1 MPPTVPAAPS
11 DPDAPGAPAGSD
23 PEPRRAP
30 RRTRD
35 LVLNVERS
43 CLGRRWESR
52 CADQRLAWAL
62 AQRYG
67 LPEAVGRVLAG
78 RGLDLDGIDDFLK
91 PTLRKLLPDPSR
103 FQDMER
109 AVARTRAAIEGGEA
123 IAVFAD
129 YDVDGAT
136 SAALLKRFLAAAGV
150 PLRVYIPDRIRDG
163 YGPNA
168 PALLRL
174 KSEGVSLVVTVDC
187 GTTAHEPLAAAAEA
201 GLEVIVLD
209 HHTAEPRL
217 PQVHALVN
225 PNRLDEDRQFAQLA
239 AVGVA
244 FVFLIGLNRALREAG
259 WYRKAGREE
268 PDLRRW
274 LDLVALGTVCD
285 VVPLTGLN
293 RAFVAQGLKVL
304 AGRGNAGLAALCDVA
319 RLDEAPGT
327 YHAGFLLGPRVN
339 AGGRVGRADLGAR
352 LLACDHAGEAAAL
365 AAELDGYNEERRQIE
380 RGVLDEALAQVESG
394 AALSDGLVLAAGEGW
409 HPGVIGIVASRLR
422 ERTNLPA
429 LVVAL
434 DDGRGKGSGRS
445 VPGVDLGAAV
455 IAARQ
460 SGLLIDGGGHAMA
473 AGLTVAED
481 RLDALR
487 TFLDRRLAR
496 RMAEIDYRPAL
507 GLDAVLQPGAAR
519 AELVQQLSEIG
530 PFGVGNPEPR
540 FALPEVQ
547 VAAPQAVGENHVRCA
562 VVGRDGARLKAIAFR
577 ALDTA
582 VGEALLRR
590 RGLPVHLAGKLR
602 LDTWAGGDAVQFII
616 EDAAAVGR

>member
-1 MPPTVPAAPS
+1 MPPPAS
-11 DPDAPGAPAGSD
+11 LQSGPAS
-23 PEPRRAP
+23 PRQPRRQ
-30 RRTRD
+30 RE
-35 LVLNVERS
+35 LVLKVERS
-43 CLGRRWESR
+43 RLGRRWESR
-52 CADQRLAWAL
+52 CRDQRLAWAL
-62 AQRYG
+62 SQRFA
-67 LPEAVGRVLAG
+67 LPDAVGRVLAG
-78 RGLDLDGIDDFLK
+78 RGLDLDSVEDFLE

-103 FQDMER
+103 FKDMDR
-109 AVARTRAAIEGGEA
+109 AVARVQTAVEGGEA
-123 IAVFAD
+123 IAVFGD

-150 PLRVYIPDRIRDG
+150 PLRVYIPDRLAEG

-174 KSEGVSLVVTVDC
+174 KSEGVTLVITVDC
-187 GTTAHEPLAAAAEA
+187 GTTGHAALATAAEA
-201 GLEVIVLD
+201 GLDVIVLD

-217 PQVHALVN
+217 PPVHAMVN
-225 PNRLDEDRQFAQLA
+225 PNRLDEDGAFAQLA

-244 FVFLIGLNRALREAG
+244 FVFLVGLNRALREAD
-259 WYRKAGREE
+259 WYRRAGREE

-319 RLDEAPGT
+319 RLDEAPGA

-352 LLACDHAGEAAAL
+352 LLACDDAGEAAKL
-365 AAELDGYNEERRQIE
+365 AAELDGYNSERRDIE
-380 RGVLDEALAQVESG
+380 RWVFDQALAQLESG
-394 AALSDGLVLAAGEGW
+394 EAASDGLVLAAGRGW

-434 DDGRGKGSGRS
+434 DEGIGKGSGRS

-460 SGLLIDGGGHAMA
+460 QGLLEDGGGHPMA
-473 AGLTVAED
+473 AGLTVAEA
-481 RLDALR
+481 RLPELR
-487 TFLDRRLAR
+487 AFLDERLAR

-507 GLDAVLQPGAAR
+507 GIDAVLQPGAAQ
-519 AELVQQLSEIG
+519 ADLVQQLAALE
-530 PFGVGNPEPR
+530 PYGVGNPEPR
-540 FALPEVQ
+540 FALAEGQ
-547 VAAPQAVGENHVRCA
+547 VLGPQVVGESHVRCT
-562 VVGRDGARLKAIAFR
+562 VLGQDGARLKAIAFR
-577 ALDTA
+577 ALDSA
-582 VGEALLRR
+582 LGEVLLRR
-590 RGLPVHLAGKLR
+590 QGLPLHLAGKLR
-602 LDTWAGGDAVQFII
+602 LDRWAGGDAVQFII
-616 EDAAAVGR
+616 EDVAAVQG

>member
-1 MPPTVPAAPS
+1 MPPPAS
-11 DPDAPGAPAGSD
+11 LQSGPAS
-23 PEPRRAP
+23 PRQPRRQ
-30 RRTRD
+30 RE
-35 LVLNVERS
+35 LVLKVECSR
-43 CLGRRWESR
+43 LGRRWESR
-52 CADQRLAWAL
+52 CRDQRLAWAL
-62 AQRYG
+62 SQRFA
-67 LPEAVGRVLAG
+67 LPDAVGRVLAG
-78 RGLDLDGIDDFLK
+78 RGLDLDSVEDFLE

-103 FQDMER
+103 FKDMDR
-109 AVARTRAAIEGGEA
+109 AVARVQAAIEGGEA
-123 IAVFAD
+123 IAVFGD

-150 PLRVYIPDRIRDG
+150 PLRVYIPDRLAEG

-174 KSEGVSLVVTVDC
+174 KSEGISLVITVDC
-187 GTTAHEPLAAAAEA
+187 GTTGHAALATAAEA
-201 GLEVIVLD
+201 GLDVIVLD
-209 HHTAEPRL
+209 HHTAEARL
-217 PQVHALVN
+217 PPVHAMVN
-225 PNRLDEDRQFAQLA
+225 PNRLDEDGAFAQLA

-244 FVFLIGLNRALREAG
+244 FIFLVGLNRALREAD
-259 WYRKAGREE
+259 WYRRAGREE

-319 RLDEAPGT
+319 RLDEAPGA

-352 LLACDHAGEAAAL
+352 LLACDDAGEAAKL
-365 AAELDGYNEERRQIE
+365 AAELDGYNSERRDIE
-380 RGVLDEALAQVESG
+380 RWVFDQALAQLESG
-394 AALSDGLVLAAGEGW
+394 EAASDGLVLAAGRGW

-434 DDGRGKGSGRS
+434 DEGIGKGSGRS

-460 SGLLIDGGGHAMA
+460 QGLLEDGGGHPMA
-473 AGLTVAED
+473 AGLTVAEA
-481 RLDALR
+481 RLPELR
-487 TFLDRRLAR
+487 AFLDERLAR

-507 GLDAVLQPGAAR
+507 GIDAVLQPGAAQ
-519 AELVQQLSEIG
+519 ADLVQQLAALE
-530 PFGVGNPEPR
+530 PYGVGNPEPR
-540 FALPEVQ
+540 FALAECQ
-547 VAAPQAVGENHVRCA
+547 VLGPQVVGESHVRCT
-562 VVGRDGARLKAIAFR
+562 VLGQDGARRKAIAFR
-577 ALDTA
+577 ALDSA
-582 VGEALLRR
+582 LGEVLLRR
-590 RGLPVHLAGKLR
+590 QGLPLHLAGKLR
-602 LDTWAGGDAVQFII
+602 LDRWAGGDAVQFII
-616 EDAAAVGR
+616 EDVAAVQG